1 MLKVRIEPS
10 TGFGKTA
17 VFAEIRL
24 MHYDLANKAASCTF
38 NLYEETG
45 EYFTTKIVNLS
56 AEETSNWG
64 TDDMILVDAI
74 LTKEGF
80 VRDTEWVAPT
90 TTMAPMPEPPTMP
103 TTTEAPTETTTTEAP
118 GE

>member
-1 MLKVRIEPS
+1 MLKIRIEPA

-24 MHYDLANKAASCTF
+24 MHYDLANKTASCTF
-38 NLYEETG
+38 NLSEETG

-56 AEETSNWG
+56 AEEISNWG
-64 TDDMILVDAI
+64 TDDMVLVDAI

-80 VRDTEWVAPT
+80 ARDTEWVAPAT
-90 TTMAPMPEPPTMP
+90 TIAPTPEPPTTP